1 MNKVGS
7 TKTVNFMT
15 PWAEVIVLGR
25 GHISCIVKM
34 HSFFNKPSTLIPGID
49 QTKQVC
55 GNDEQGRVY
64 QNCKFH
70 DPLGRGSCARAW
82 SYKSYS
88 EYALFL

>member
-15 PWAEVIVLGR
+15 PAGAEVIVLRR

-34 HSFFNKPSTLIPGID
+34 HYFFNKPSSSLPGID

-64 QNCKFH
+64 KNCKLN
-70 DPLGRGSCARAW
+70 DPLGMQG
-82 SYKSYS
+82 
-88 EYALFL
+88 FLC